1 MRLRELLVVAE
12 IAVACVLLVGAG
24 LFIRSFQRLLDVNPG
39 FRPEQAVS
47 WRIETGR
54 RFPTS
59 AQQAPYYEKLLQQIE
74 AIPGV
79 ESAGLTDTLPL
90 GRNRSWGI
98 RAKGESYEPGQI
110 PIAFPRII
118 GRGYLEAM
126 RIPLRAGR
134 FFTANDTAES
144 EEVMIV
150 NETMARRLWPGRDA
164 IGQVALLGG
173 NREWRVVGVVGDV
186 RHSALE
192 EAAGMEMYLPIPKIG
207 ASSVDLVVRAKLPVK
222 ALVSRVRAALK
233 EIDPTLPTAE
243 FQTLGEIVDRAVSPK
258 RLITLLL
265 GGFSWL
271 ALVLASLGIYGV
283 ISYSVSQRTQEMG
296 IRLAIGSPRTAV
308 LKLIIGEGMKL
319 TAMGVVI
326 GLIVSLVLT
335 RTMQALLFDVSA
347 TDPLTFAAN
356 AFLLTAV
363 AALACSLP
371 ARRAAKIDPMEAL
384 RYE

>member
-1 MRLRELLVVAE
+1 M
-12 IAVACVLLVGAG
+12 
-24 LFIRSFQRLLDVNPG
+24 
-39 FRPEQAVS
+39 
-47 WRIETGR
+47 
-54 RFPTS
+54 
-59 AQQAPYYEKLLQQIE
+59 
-74 AIPGV
+74 
-79 ESAGLTDTLPL
+79 
-90 GRNRSWGI
+90 
-98 RAKGESYEPGQI
+98 
-110 PIAFPRII
+110 
-118 GRGYLEAM
+118 
-126 RIPLRAGR
+126 
-134 FFTANDTAES
+134 
-144 EEVMIV
+144 
-150 NETMARRLWPGRDA
+150 
-164 IGQVALLGG
+164 
-173 NREWRVVGVVGDV
+173 
-186 RHSALE
+186 
-192 EAAGMEMYLPIPKIG
+192 
-207 ASSVDLVVRAKLPVK
+207 
-222 ALVSRVRAALK
+222 
-233 EIDPTLPTAE
+233 
-243 FQTLGEIVDRAVSPK
+243 DRAVSPK

-335 RTMQALLFDVSA
+335 RTMQALLFGVSA